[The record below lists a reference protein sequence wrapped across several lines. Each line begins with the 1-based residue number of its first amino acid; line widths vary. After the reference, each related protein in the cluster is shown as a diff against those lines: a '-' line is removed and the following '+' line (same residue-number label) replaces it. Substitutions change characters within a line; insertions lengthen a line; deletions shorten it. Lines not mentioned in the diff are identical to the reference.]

1 MRKPSWLLAAFCAVV
16 VAALGASSAYAGEST
31 GNFGRTGKQTP
42 IGAAPDNAPH
52 AALICSF
59 SGQNPEAFLP
69 VTDPD
74 YEAGRVQNWGH
85 VKNGIKDEVN
95 AETGGH
101 GAAAITDLMHSFGP
115 GVSCNGNSGEFAS
128 GGGGA

>member
-1 MRKPSWLLAAFCAVV
+1 MSKTLLLVAALCAVV
-16 VAALGASSAYAGEST
+16 VAAVGASSAFAGEST
-31 GNFGRTGKQTP
+31 GNFARTGKQTP
-42 IGAAPDNAPH
+42 IGAAPDGVLH
-52 AALICSF
+52 AGSICSF

-69 VTDPD
+69 TTDED

-101 GAAAITDLMHSFGP
+101 GAAAITDAMHAFGP
-115 GVSCNGNSGEFAS
+115 GVSCNGNSGEGTDA
-128 GGGGA
+128 G

>member
-1 MRKPSWLLAAFCAVV
+1 MSKTLLLVAALCAVV
-16 VAALGASSAYAGEST
+16 VAAVGASSAFAGEST
-31 GNFGRTGKQTP
+31 GNFQRTGKQTP
-42 IGAAPDNAPH
+42 IGLATEEAPH
-52 AALICSF
+52 ASSICSF

-69 VTDPD
+69 ETDKD
-74 YEAGRVQNWGH
+74 FEAGRVQNWGH

-115 GVSCNGNSGEFAS
+115 GVSCNGHSGE
-128 GGGGA
+128 GGA

>member
-1 MRKPSWLLAAFCAVV
+1 MSKTSLLIAALCAVV
-16 VAALGASSAYAGEST
+16 IAAVGAGSAFAGEST

-42 IGAAPDNAPH
+42 IGAAPDDAPH
-52 AALICSF
+52 AASICSF

-69 VTDPD
+69 TTDPN

-85 VKNGIKDEVN
+85 VKNDIRDQVN
-95 AETGGH
+95 EATGGH

-115 GVSCNGNSGEFAS
+115 GVSCNGNSGDFAT